1 MKSLPI
7 PQSPLNPLHADI
19 RRLLKKYKSKFE
31 LHQVRAQFMGAIASP
46 IDQVNPMTEL
56 KSLWDGGELPPM
68 KNMAGANEL
77 IQAFAMGLWNKL
89 SVYNDP
95 EHPFELTA
103 FSGINSDAEMRVFA
117 QIKREEIE
125 SFVAGFFQGQEK
137 IELPPDVGDSLD
149 VLEDLVSMF
158 AGFVT
163 LPKQIN
169 VTVEEV
175 KGLLEKLLKLADIA
189 QKEINAIIINSG
201 EMRRHAGTTSRTLH

>member
-19 RRLLKKYKSKFE
+19 RRLLKKHKSKFE

-68 KNMAGANEL
+68 KNMAAANEL

-89 SVYNDP
+89 SAYNDP

-103 FSGINSDAEMRVFA
+103 YSGINSDAEIRVFA
-117 QIKREEIE
+117 QIKREELE

-137 IELPPDVGDSLD
+137 IELQTEISTSLN
-149 VLEDLVSMF
+149 VIKDLINLF
-158 AGFVT
+158 ASFAS
-163 LPKQIN
+163 LPKKIN
-169 VTVEEV
+169 ESNGEI
-175 KGLLEKLLKLADIA
+175 KKLMRKLLKVTEIA
-189 QKEINAIIINSG
+189 EEEINVIIVTSA
-201 EMRRHAGTTSRTLH
+201 ESRRRAPQASAKVI